1 MQVRCFFD
9 PKNSVLKFLVILFF
23 IRITCVFWSSALF
36 SYFSLTR
43 VAFFLLLEFMLSF
56 VFTNKSSIFSKDKN
70 LGNKHVI
77 TQEETFSFLRENDFY
92 TIILFLS
99 YVKLK
104 LNLVL
109 NKFRFLNN
117 ELICSSLSKNLDK
130 KSFTELG
137 IILKQILSLKTLFV
151 SKNKLIFN

>member
-1 MQVRCFFD
+1 M
-9 PKNSVLKFLVILFF
+9 LF
-23 IRITCVFWSSALF
+23 
-36 SYFSLTR
+36 
-43 VAFFLLLEFMLSF
+43 F

-151 SKNKLIFN
+151 SKNKLILN